1 LKASPPGLA
10 VQAALVVAAAVCAP
24 RRASASSADDLVE
37 QARAHE
43 AVHEDDIAVR
53 RYNEALTIDPA
64 NAPAWLGLGAL
75 RMKLGDAGEA
85 DRVYSAALD
94 RVPTLQ
100 TALQGRARARW
111 ALGRHDDAERDLDLY
126 ATATGSEAALRE
138 LAQWFAQDGRT
149 PAQLATWRRLL
160 GLARGHDGPRESEA
174 RRMVRALVILVG
186 GADPVADPVDP
197 DGTRAALAS
206 IGRRGG

>member
-1 LKASPPGLA
+1 VLIAAIVFVAPG
-10 VQAALVVAAAVCAP
+10 
-24 RRASASSADDLVE
+24 RASASSADDLVE

-43 AVHEDDIAVR
+43 AAHEDDIAVR
-53 RYNEALTIDPA
+53 RYSDALTIEPTHSA
-64 NAPAWLGLGAL
+64 AWLGLGAL
-75 RMKLGDAGEA
+75 RMRLGDAGEA

-94 RVPTLQ
+94 RVPTLHP
-100 TALQGRARARW
+100 ALQGRARARW
-111 ALGRHDDAERDLDLY
+111 ALGRHGDAERDLDLY

-138 LAQWFAQDGRT
+138 LAQWFAQDGRA

-160 GLARGHDGPRESEA
+160 DLVRGHDDPRETEA

-186 GADPVADPVDP
+186 GADPVAAPLDP
-197 DGTRAALAS
+197 DPTRTSLAT

>member
-1 LKASPPGLA
+1 VADVRRLALA
-10 VQAALVVAAAVCAP
+10 VLVAAATVCVPKLAT
-24 RRASASSADDLVE
+24 ASSADDLVE

-43 AVHEDDIAVR
+43 AAHEDDVALR
-53 RYNEALTIDPA
+53 RYSEALTIDPQ
-64 NAPAWLGLGAL
+64 NAAAWLGLGAL

-85 DRVYSAALD
+85 DRVYSAALE

-100 TALQGRARARW
+100 AALQGRARARW
-111 ALGRHDDAERDLDLY
+111 ALGRHGDAERDLDFY
-126 ATATGSEAALRE
+126 ATVTGSEDALRE
-138 LAQWFAQDGRT
+138 LAQWFALDGRA

-160 GLARGHDGPRESEA
+160 GLVRGHGYPSESEA

-197 DGTRAALAS
+197 DGTRMAIAA